1 MYSLKARPKSGPL
14 LAKPSRHKQ
23 GSPGHQVYKAGHPF
37 LLLTFK
43 HEHESESRLELEL
56 NKPHLL
62 QIFNLLL
69 SHNALLLLDHP
80 LANAAGGHPP
90 PVPVRAL
97 PLQPPDLP
105 DHLAL
110 APPSQF
116 QPTPGQPCHR
126 ITPLDQPAGVLKSLG
141 SVSKI

>member
-1 MYSLKARPKSGPL
+1 MG
-14 LAKPSRHKQ
+14 
-23 GSPGHQVYKAGHPF
+23 
-37 LLLTFK
+37 LTFK
-43 HEHESESRLELEL
+43 HEHESERELEL
-56 NKPHLL
+56 TKPRLL
-62 QIFNLLL
+62 KLFSHLL

-126 ITPLDQPAGVLKSLG
+126 ITPLNQPAGQTG
-141 SVSKI
+141 